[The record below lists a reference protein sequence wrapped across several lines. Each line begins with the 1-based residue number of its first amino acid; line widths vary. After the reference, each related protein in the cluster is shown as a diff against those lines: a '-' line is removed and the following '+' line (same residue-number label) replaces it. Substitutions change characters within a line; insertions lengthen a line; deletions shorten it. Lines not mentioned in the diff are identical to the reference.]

1 VKRISW
7 TITAAL
13 IVGLFLP
20 INAAQAGTT
29 TEACVSGSAIL
40 SYPRPL
46 AIDKSGNLFFVD
58 QNNFVIRKVLR
69 GSRSVVNVTFDDTS
83 VAGQALKNE
92 LESYRGGNMR
102 LGLDASGNL
111 FIAVDS
117 GWNLVNL
124 VFKLAPSGIVSVVAG
139 TGTDG
144 YTGDGGLATAAKIHD
159 PSGLAVDDSG
169 NIYISDNSENVIRKI
184 NASDGKI
191 NTVVGGSATFTQ
203 LSAPGPLALDSSGQ
217 LFIATGDGLILKR
230 TVVGNVSIFAGSQG
244 SPISARSIAVDGN
257 GTVSYLEGS
266 AIYQI
271 NSSTKVITKIAGD
284 GGSNYPGNSLEHRLG
299 TPHTIA
305 ADSSGN
311 IYVSDSNQFLIKK
324 IDPSTLTISNYVGV
338 PRYVGTGYVY
348 IPTDGTK
355 ATYANYRFAQGLAA
369 SSNGDIY
376 FSARDNYNTVVKV
389 SKSTGL
395 ITNIA
400 GDLTASGGFTADGAT
415 AAGAKLDTPGSVA
428 LDALG
433 NVYFLDL
440 GNNLLRKIKVSDGK
454 IITIAGTGTSGYSV
468 SDVSAASSPIT
479 AGGSDKIAVDSLG
492 NVYLT
497 DNTNHVIRKITAGAN
512 PTISNIASG
521 IAVITGLSVDSVN
534 NFLYFSTASA
544 IKKINISSSSPTVTS
559 VATLNTHFVRA
570 LAIDPA
576 TQTLYYA
583 NESPENIRTIGKILN
598 ASTSQTTL
606 LAGPTSLVAG
616 GGSLNYVS
624 AGAPATSVR
633 LGNRIELAFS
643 SGTSTLY
650 VGHDFFL
657 TEGSES
663 SAFQAINVSAGTIS
677 TVSGLALDGPAPLC
691 VEYEVVPT
699 ITAGNNGAQAAA
711 IPATATSA
719 VFSSPSIL
727 NTTLKFTST
736 SATASAT
743 VTPVSSNPASS
754 AATPFQ
760 IKGSTK
766 IVDIQVTGITGP
778 VTVCL
783 DGAPTDSIFHFVGG
797 KWEELP
803 SRSYANGQVCGVTTS
818 FSPFAAAEPQA
829 IVAPV
834 NSAPDAPASVV
845 ATATGKR
852 TATVTF
858 AAPASNGGAVITSYT
873 ATSTPGG
880 ITKTL
885 NQAGSGT
892 FNIDGLQ
899 PGTSYTFAVT
909 AKNANGTSAA
919 GTSNSIKT
927 SAADVASLTSITF
940 TDDGSGTAGKLTWV
954 GSKIDAVLYTGP
966 AGSYPGP
973 FTFGAF
979 SSSWN
984 GSIRNLTPETSYT
997 ISIYAIS
1004 VDGIGESKSL
1014 TFKTGVKTDVV
1025 KTLNYWNTWLTA
1037 NTYSNGEAARL
1048 FGLLTKFNSLE
1059 TSPIRSFIKV
1069 PVSLASTVSATSLT
1083 PKSCSIVSTTA
1094 KVDAGMV
1101 KALTKET
1108 CTISYTVSGPS
1119 RAPATLVKDFVFKK
1133 VG

>member
-1 VKRISW
+1 MKRISW
-7 TITAAL
+7 TIIAAL
-13 IVGLFLP
+13 VATLFLP
-20 INAAQAGTT
+20 VNAAQAGTT

-117 GWNLVNL
+117 GWNLVNF

-299 TPHTIA
+299 TPHSIA
-305 ADSSGN
+305 VDTSGN

-324 IDPSTLTISNYVGV
+324 IDPSTLTISNYVGI
-338 PRYVGTGYVY
+338 PRYVGTGNVY

-440 GNNLLRKIKVSDGK
+440 GNNRLRKIKVSDGK

-468 SDVSAASSPIT
+468 SDVSAASSLIT

-512 PTISNIASG
+512 PTISNIASE

-534 NFLYFSTASA
+534 NFLYFSTESA
-544 IKKINISSSSPTVTS
+544 IKKININTTSPTVTS
-559 VATLNTHFVRA
+559 VATLTTHFVRA

-576 TQTLYYA
+576 SQTLYYA

-677 TVSGLALDGPAPLC
+677 TVSGLALDAPAPLC
-691 VEYEVVPT
+691 VDYEVVPT

-711 IPATATSA
+711 IPATASSA

-754 AATPFQ
+754 AATPF
-760 IKGSTK
+760 KVTGSTK

-778 VTVCL
+778 VTICL
-783 DGAPTDSIFHFVGG
+783 DGASTDSIFHFVGG

-818 FSPFAAAEPQA
+818 FSPFTAAEKQA
-829 IVAPV
+829 IAAPV
-834 NSAPDAPASVV
+834 VVYVPPTPVPYLKTLSNPQIHLVGDKFVCTAGTYNSGYTLDGVIQGS
-845 ATATGKR
+845 ATALYT
-852 TATVTF
+852 
-858 AAPASNGGAVITSYT
+858 PA
-873 ATSTPGG
+873 
-880 ITKTL
+880 
-885 NQAGSGT
+885 
-892 FNIDGLQ
+892 
-899 PGTSYTFAVT
+899 SYTFNLLFNQVAQNPLAVSAAKNSASWSVSSAPAGVEVTCSVTVTGNSLTVT
-909 AKNANGTSAA
+909 ARSSQQSAATYTALTTQTQSITAAQNIYKDSVSANSKNYQKALVDNRAAWRANVEKTRAAYYAELNRINGVTATMRETSAM
-919 GTSNSIKT
+919 K
-927 SAADVASLTSITF
+927 SAALKTYLAAQKQVLADYKAS
-940 TDDGSGTAGKLTWV
+940 
-954 GSKIDAVLYTGP
+954 GP
-966 AGSYPGP
+966 A
-973 FTFGAF
+973 
-979 SSSWN
+979 
-984 GSIRNLTPETSYT
+984 
-997 ISIYAIS
+997 AI
-1004 VDGIGESKSL
+1004 
-1014 TFKTGVKTDVV
+1014 
-1025 KTLNYWNTWLTA
+1025 
-1037 NTYSNGEAARL
+1037 AARDL
-1048 FGLLTKFNSLE
+1048 ANKAALDTK
-1059 TSPIRSFIKV
+1059 
-1069 PVSLASTVSATSLT
+1069 
-1083 PKSCSIVSTTA
+1083 TA
-1094 KVDAGMV
+1094 AIV
-1101 KALTKET
+1101 KANSVYGTFIESIGYGVL
-1108 CTISYTVSGPS
+1108 IP
-1119 RAPATLVKDFVFKK
+1119 
-1133 VG
+1133 